1 MKITDT
7 MPFAAELLS
16 PTYEERFRR
25 EGVTAADGEIT
36 LGADWALTLHDTG
49 ELTRVAADHLRQFLS
64 QSLGAEPACCG
75 ADGRIILDIDP
86 ALDASPEA
94 HRVEVSEKRVLI
106 TGAGAPGVLQGV
118 FRLENRMRERG
129 APVLAVGSE
138 LRKPLFK
145 HRIHRSPLSPFYCDE
160 FTGYGGDPFNAEWIS
175 PGMDYPAYAE
185 EDAGPEVFYHD
196 NILMRLAEHGF
207 NGIWVRGSFRHF
219 AKVSVF
225 PEFGKDSDRILA
237 RLRDLAQRAARFGIN
252 VFLYLNEPLGMRED
266 DEFFKNH
273 PQCRG
278 SASVH
283 KPMINLCTSTPEIK
297 TYLRESAEYIF
308 TRVPELAGCAMI
320 TASEYPSHC
329 WCRSGISIDNPEE
342 RIGEVTSCPRC
353 IERTPQEVVGEIVR
367 LIRDGATVGRPDAEI
382 ITWNWSWA
390 MWEPDPQV
398 GVLAA
403 LPPETIVMGDYE
415 RGEPA
420 EALGFAYTND
430 EYNIKVVGPSR
441 RFKGVA
447 AFMQEQNRPVYA
459 RIQIGTTHENPDIPY
474 LPVPSKIAQKYHTL
488 RETGVAGM
496 MTCWN
501 FGNMPCLG
509 TEVAGEF
516 SWSPQPE
523 VTDGLLAVAAR
534 NFGEAVAE
542 DVVSAWEIMARA
554 HDDFPGS
561 IPVMYHGPLSRGPA
575 FLFMFDQI
583 DKAFPNSWL
592 LDKDIRGDQLTWATP
607 FGPEKVLECYRS
619 EVSKGA
625 EAVEILQAAL
635 KKTSGEDHRRLA
647 REAGV
652 LEFHLIQTRSGANV
666 VDFLLRRDE
675 FYASTQPAERAALL
689 DRMEAVCRDETEN
702 AERAIPLLE
711 ADPRLGWHGEAYGYM
726 ISPELV
732 RQKLE
737 GLQDILQ
744 RRIPE
749 ARGANGGRLPPP
761 ANEPMPL
768 AP

>member
-1 MKITDT
+1 MRIVDT

-16 PTYEERFRR
+16 PTYEECFRR
-25 EGVTAADGEIT
+25 EGVSAAQGEVA
-36 LGADWALTLHDTG
+36 LGPDWALSLHDTG
-49 ELTRVAADHLRQFLS
+49 ELTQVAADHLRRFLA
-64 QSLGAEPACCG
+64 QSVGTELACCG
-75 ADGRIILDIDP
+75 ADRRISLDIDP
-86 ALDASPEA
+86 ELDASPEA
-94 HRVEVSEKRVLI
+94 HRVQVSADSVQI

-118 FRLENRMRERG
+118 FRVENRMRERG
-129 APVLAVGSE
+129 APVLATGEE
-138 LRKPLFK
+138 LRRPLFK
-145 HRIHRSPLSPFYCDE
+145 HRIHRSPLSPFYCNE
-160 FTGYGGDPFNAEWIS
+160 LTGERGDPFNAEWIS
-175 PGMDYPAYAE
+175 PGMAYPAFAE
-185 EDAGPEVFYHD
+185 EDAGPDVFYHD
-196 NILMRLAEHGF
+196 NLLMRLAEHGF

-225 PEFGKDSDRILA
+225 PEFGQDSDRILS
-237 RLRDLAQRAARFGIN
+237 RLRDLTQRAARFGIN
-252 VFLYLNEPLGMRED
+252 VFLYLNEPLGIAEH

-278 SASVH
+278 SASVF
-283 KPMINLCTSTPEIK
+283 KPMINLCTSTPEVK

-329 WCRSGISIDNPEE
+329 WCRSGVSIDNPEE
-342 RIGEVTSCPRC
+342 RIGEVATCPRC
-353 IERTPQEVVGEIVR
+353 VNRTPQEVVGEIVR
-367 LIRDGATVGRPDAEI
+367 LIREGATVGRPDAEI

-415 RGEPA
+415 RGDPA
-420 EALGFAYTND
+420 EALGLQYTND
-430 EYNIKVVGPSR
+430 EYNIKVVGPSQ

-447 AFMQEQNRPVYA
+447 AFMHSQQRPVYA

-474 LPVPSKIAQKYHTL
+474 LPVPTKIAQKYHTL
-488 RETGVAGM
+488 RQTGVRGM

-516 SWSPQPE
+516 SWSPQPS
-523 VTDGLLAVAAR
+523 VKDGVRAVAAR
-534 NFGEAVAE
+534 HFGHEVADE
-542 DVVSAWEIMARA
+542 VVAAWEIMARA

-561 IPVMYHGPLSRGPA
+561 IPVMYHGPISRGPA

-583 DKAFPNSWL
+583 DKPFPNSWL
-592 LDKDIRGDQLTWATP
+592 LDTDIRGDQLGWATP
-607 FGPEKVLECYRS
+607 FGPDKVLECYRS
-619 EVSKGA
+619 EVSKGK
-625 EAVEILQAAL
+625 EALERLRGAL
-635 KKTSGEDHRRLA
+635 AKTSGEDRRRLA

-675 FYASTQPAERAALL
+675 FYAATEPGERADRL
-689 DRMEAVCRDETEN
+689 DRMEAICLDEMEN
-702 AERAIPLLE
+702 AARSIPLMQ

-732 RQKLE
+732 QEKLE
-737 GLQDILQ
+737 GLRDILE

-749 ARGANGGRLPPP
+749 ARG
-761 ANEPMPL
+761 
-768 AP
+768 